1 MTGSAR
7 VVATDSLPFVRCMTA
22 MPGHQDLYASL
33 PKSWRHIHNGDIIS
47 QRTQEQTTAGTFTSD
62 VSSGIAALSGLGI
75 ADLDVSDDAIESD

>member
-33 PKSWRHIHNGDIIS
+33 PKLWRHIHHGDIIS

-62 VSSGIAALSGLGI
+62 VACGIAAISGLGI